1 MTRRHFALALLGS
14 ALLLGTWTAQPGQ
27 SQAKKKKIFVIT
39 HATGFKHSSRPVAA
53 SAVRF
58 LGDATGIWEVT
69 GVADNQEQLNAFL
82 TPEKLKAVDLVFFA
96 NTTGDLGLNAD
107 QKKLFYDWIKEGGA
121 YAGVHSAGDTL
132 HNDAGYLDLVRG
144 EFLTH
149 GPQVKVTV
157 YNQDPNHPATKNVP
171 QSFEIYDE
179 IYQYKN
185 WERSKVHV
193 LLSMKKHPDPAK
205 KDEEG
210 DFPVAWT
217 NRSGKGRMFYTSLGH
232 REDVYLNSLY
242 QGHLIGGIKWALGLE
257 NGDDT
262 PGNPIK

>member
-1 MTRRHFALALLGS
+1 MKRRHFALALLGA
-14 ALLLGTWTAQPGQ
+14 ALTAGAWTAQPGHT
-27 SQAKKKKIFVIT
+27 ADKKKIFVIT

-69 GVADNQEQLNAFL
+69 GVADNQEQLNTFL
-82 TPEKLKAVDLVFFA
+82 TADNLKNVNLVFFA

-107 QKKLFYDWIKEGGA
+107 QKKVFYDWIKAGGA

-132 HNDAGYLDLVRG
+132 HDDAGYLDLVRG

-157 YNQDPNHPATKNVP
+157 YNQDPNHPATKSVP
-171 QSFEIYDE
+171 ASFEIFDE

-185 WERSKVHV
+185 WDRNKVHV

-205 KDEEG
+205 KDVEG

-217 NRSGKGRMFYTSLGH
+217 NRSGQGRMFYTSLGH
-232 REDVYLNSLY
+232 REDVYLNPLY

>member
-1 MTRRHFALALLGS
+1 MTRRQFALTLMGAALT
-14 ALLLGTWTAQPGQ
+14 LGTWSARPTQ
-27 SQAKKKKIFVIT
+27 SADKKKVFVVT
-39 HATGFKHSSRPVAA
+39 HATGFRHSSRPVAA

-58 LGDATGIWEVT
+58 LGDATGAWEVV
-69 GVADNQEQLNAFL
+69 GIADNQEQLDAFL
-82 TPEKLKAVDLVFFA
+82 TPDHIKAVDLVFFA
-96 NTTGDLGLNAD
+96 NTTGDLGLKAE
-107 QKKLFYDWIKEGGA
+107 QKKVLYDWIKAGGA
-121 YAGVHSAGDTL
+121 WAGCHSAGDTL
-132 HNDAGYLDLVRG
+132 HGDADYLDLVRG

-157 YNQDPNHPATKNVP
+157 YNQDPSHPATKALP
-171 QSFEIYDE
+171 ASFEIYDE

-185 WERSKVHV
+185 WERGKVHM
-193 LLSMKKHPDPAK
+193 LLSMKKHPDPK
-205 KDEEG
+205 RMDESG

-217 NRSGKGRMFYTSLGH
+217 NRYGQGRMFYTSLGH

-242 QGHLIGGIKWALGLE
+242 QAHLIGGIKWALGLE